1 MSSLSVDRADLARNT
16 SVAAPASSGIGW
28 WMRDIWELTKRNIR
42 HIIRTPELLLD
53 VTIQPIM
60 FVLLFRYVFGGAIP
74 TGDIT
79 YVNFLM
85 AGIFVQTI
93 AFAMLWAGV
102 LIANDLQKGII
113 DRFRSLPMLS
123 WAVPVAR
130 TFTDLMRSMIAITIM
145 IAVGLAVGFR
155 PSANILEWAGAIG
168 IMLLFGFALAWIGI
182 TLGMSVRTPEAATGA
197 IFVFVFP
204 LTFASSAFVPVD
216 TMPSWL
222 QAFTKHQPIT
232 VVIDTVRALMLGRDP
247 GQAGVEALLW
257 SIGLTVLFFP
267 IALFMYKKR
276 TTD

>member
-1 MSSLSVDRADLARNT
+1 MSSISVESGR
-16 SVAAPASSGIGW
+16 VAAREVSIPATEGNSIGW
-28 WMRDIWELTKRNIR
+28 WLRDIWELNKRNFR
-42 HIIRTPELLLD
+42 HILRTPELLLD

-74 TGDIT
+74 TGDIS

-93 AFAMLWAGV
+93 AFAMLWSGV

-113 DRFRSLPMLS
+113 DRFRALPMLS

-130 TFTDLMRSMIAITIM
+130 TLTDLFRSMIAITIM

-155 PSANILEWAGAIG
+155 PDANLVEWAGAIG
-168 IMLLFGFALAWIGI
+168 MLLLFGFALAWIGI
-182 TLGMSVRTPEAATGA
+182 TLGMAVRTPEAATGA

-204 LTFASSAFVPVD
+204 LTFASSAFVPVE
-216 TMPSWL
+216 TMPGWL
-222 QAFTKHQPIT
+222 QKFTEHQPIT

-247 GQAGVEALLW
+247 GSAGVEAL
-257 SIGLTVLFFP
+257 
-267 IALFMYKKR
+267 A
-276 TTD
+276 